1 MPLDNGSFVCFFISA
16 RQLVVQISALLV
28 FLTTASV
35 LSKPASSSCFLHPL
49 PLPFN
54 LFHLKPFFPIGEHNG
69 HESSISGGMP
79 GPPHS
84 CVKKC
89 AMCMLYSVWK
99 CVFSVCKQL
108 CEVCVLSAEICRR
121 MYVFF
126 VLCVYCS
133 WKCVFKAL
141 RVKAGYWH

>member
-28 FLTTASV
+28 FLTTAS
-35 LSKPASSSCFLHPL
+35 ASSSCSSYLL
-49 PLPFN
+49 QLPFN

-69 HESSISGGMP
+69 HESSISGGMH
-79 GPPHS
+79 GPHS

-99 CVFSVCKQL
+99 CVFSVCKQV
-108 CEVCVLSAEICRR
+108 CEVCVLSVEICRSTC
-121 MYVFF
+121 MYSLWYVCI
-126 VLCVYCS
+126 VHGSVYSRRCV
-133 WKCVFKAL
+133 
-141 RVKAGYWH
+141 

>member
-1 MPLDNGSFVCFFISA
+1 MFFLSA

-54 LFHLKPFFPIGEHNG
+54 LFHLRPFFPIGEHNG
-69 HESSISGGMP
+69 HESSISGGMH

-84 CVKKC
+84 CVKK
-89 AMCMLYSVWK
+89 CMLYSVWK
-99 CVFSVCKQL
+99 CVFLVCKQV
-108 CEVCVLSAEICRR
+108 CEVCVLSAEICRS

-126 VLCVYCS
+126 VESVYCS

>member
-35 LSKPASSSCFLHPL
+35 LSKPASSSCSSYLL
-49 PLPFN
+49 QLPFN

-108 CEVCVLSAEICRR
+108 CEVCVLSVEICRSTC
-121 MYVFF
+121 MYSLWYVCI
-126 VLCVYCS
+126 VHGSVYSRRCV
-133 WKCVFKAL
+133 
-141 RVKAGYWH
+141 

>member
-28 FLTTASV
+28 FLTTAS
-35 LSKPASSSCFLHPL
+35 ASSSCSSYLL
-49 PLPFN
+49 QLPFN

-69 HESSISGGMP
+69 HESSISGGMH
-79 GPPHS
+79 GPHS

-108 CEVCVLSAEICRR
+108 CEVCVLSVEICRSTC
-121 MYVFF
+121 MYSLWYVCI
-126 VLCVYCS
+126 VHGSVYSRRCV
-133 WKCVFKAL
+133 
-141 RVKAGYWH
+141 

>member
-1 MPLDNGSFVCFFISA
+1 MAPLYRFFISA
-16 RQLVVQISALLV
+16 RQLVIQISALLV

-69 HESSISGGMP
+69 HESSISGGML

-89 AMCMLYSVWK
+89 GMCMLYSVWK

-108 CEVCVLSAEICRR
+108 CEVCVFSVEICGRSC
-121 MYVFF
+121 MYS
-126 VLCVYCS
+126 L
-133 WKCVFKAL
+133 WKCAYSLWSVCIVHGSVYS
-141 RVKAGYWH
+141 RRCV